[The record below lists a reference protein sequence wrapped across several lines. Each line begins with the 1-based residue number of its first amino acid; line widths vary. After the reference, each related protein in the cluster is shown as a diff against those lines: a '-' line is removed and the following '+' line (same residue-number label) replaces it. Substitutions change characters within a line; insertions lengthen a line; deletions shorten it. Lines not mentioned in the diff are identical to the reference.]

1 VGYGYPDGFPW
12 PVDES
17 RNAATKALD
26 GALARAEERYA
37 KVEAAL
43 VYGEPRKEILETAKR

>member
-12 PVDES
+12 PVDEI
-17 RNAATKALD
+17 RKAATKAVD
-26 GALARAEERYA
+26 GAFARAKDRYA

-43 VYGEPRKEILETAKR
+43 VYGEPWQEILETAKR